1 MAFAVD
7 DVGPGGIEVAGCHQG
22 TLDAVLHLLYLH
34 RRAMGQ
40 LLTNGLGQC
49 LRHCHLEL
57 AGRRACRRDGALDLV
72 HFERRQSAIALAQ

>member
-1 MAFAVD
+1 
-7 DVGPGGIEVAGCHQG
+7 
-22 TLDAVLHLLYLH
+22 
-34 RRAMGQ
+34 MGQ